1 MSDKQKG
8 QSSLFGALEE
18 KAPPMPEAITNLPEW
33 PQHELLAH
41 EKELLG
47 FYVTGH
53 PLTPFAPILEKY
65 ALANTAKL
73 ARIAEPQP
81 DAHRRPDCRGAA
93 RRFQKIRQTVFDGDA
108 RRSGRLGADARA

>member
-1 MSDKQKG
+1 VPANRVARWDGTTFQ
-8 QSSLFGALEE
+8 ALGNGLNSTVRGLTTWD
-18 KAPPMPEAITNLPEW
+18 PDGPG

-65 ALANTAKL
+65 ALANTAALLKHWQGL
-73 ARIAEPQP
+73 
-81 DAHRRPDCRGAA
+81 
-93 RRFQKIRQTVFDGDA
+93 
-108 RRSGRLGADARA
+108 RSGATVRDWRSVTTVTVTRLS